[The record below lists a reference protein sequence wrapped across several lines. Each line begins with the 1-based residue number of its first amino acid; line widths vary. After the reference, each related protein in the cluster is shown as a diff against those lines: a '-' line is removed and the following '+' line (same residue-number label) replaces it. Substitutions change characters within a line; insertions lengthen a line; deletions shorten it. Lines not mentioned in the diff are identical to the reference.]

1 MKSPGIQNRVP
12 KVPADLSTLDQ
23 TLKHLRKLRWIG
35 KEVEVQK
42 ILQVLD
48 DTRLQPSFPGRPA
61 QTETGATVS
70 RETSPVR
77 ADQVARFPTIEA
89 LCPKLT

>member
-12 KVPADLSTLDQ
+12 KVPADLSALDQ

-42 ILQVLD
+42 ILQALD
-48 DTRLQPSFPGRPA
+48 DTRLQPSFPGRSA
-61 QTETGATVS
+61 QGPMGQLCVEPLRRELIQS
-70 RETSPVR
+70 RASR
-77 ADQVARFPTIEA
+77 R
-89 LCPKLT
+89 